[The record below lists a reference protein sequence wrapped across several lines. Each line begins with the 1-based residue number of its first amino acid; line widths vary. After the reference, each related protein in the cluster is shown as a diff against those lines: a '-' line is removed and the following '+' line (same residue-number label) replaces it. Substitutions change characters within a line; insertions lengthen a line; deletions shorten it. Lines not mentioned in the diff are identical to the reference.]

1 MSYDGRMPLP
11 APFKLERYF
20 ARYEFTV
27 RHLLSASD
35 CEGLRLAELL
45 GLADAESRALWDRL
59 GLGYTESQGHPR
71 LRAEIASLYQAVRAD
86 DVLLAA
92 PEEAIFLAM
101 HTLLEPGD
109 HVVALAPAYQSL
121 AEVARAIGCEVTAW
135 PIALRESGWR
145 LDLDRLAASLTP
157 RTRLLVINFPNNPT
171 GLLPGRGDL
180 DAILE
185 LARRRGV
192 YVFSD
197 EMYRWLEPD
206 PARRLP
212 AVADLYELGITLSGL
227 SKSFALA
234 GLRLGWL
241 ATRAPGVIE
250 RCLALKDY
258 TTICHSAPSEVL
270 ALMALRARD
279 QILARNL
286 DLIRANTEKAA
297 GFFAARPD
305 LFRWLPPDAG
315 SVAFPL
321 WTGPGT
327 VEALC
332 EGLIEQQGVMVVPGS
347 LFDQPGRHFRVGL
360 GRRGFAAALE
370 RIGEYLD
377 S

>member
-1 MSYDGRMPLP
+1 MPLP

-35 CEGLRLAELL
+35 CEGLRLAEVLD
-45 GLADAESRALWDRL
+45 LADAESRALWDGL
-59 GLGYTESQGHPR
+59 GLGYTESQGHPL
-71 LRAEIASLYQAVRAD
+71 LRAEIAGLYQTVRAD
-86 DVLLAA
+86 DVLLAV

-101 HTLLEPGD
+101 HVLLTPGD
-109 HVVALAPAYQSL
+109 HVIALTPSYQSL
-121 AEVARAIGCEVTAW
+121 TEVARAIGCEVTAW
-135 PIALRESGWR
+135 PIRLGEAGWR
-145 LDLDRLAASLTP
+145 LDLDQLAAAVTP

-171 GLLPGRGDL
+171 GLLPARAEL
-180 DAILE
+180 DAILD
-185 LARRRGV
+185 LARRHGLA
-192 YVFSD
+192 VFSD

-212 AVADLYELGITLSGL
+212 AVADLYERGISLSGL

-250 RCLALKDY
+250 RALALKDY
-258 TTICHSAPSEVL
+258 TTICHSAPSEAL

-279 QILARNL
+279 RILARNL
-286 DLIRANTEKAA
+286 DLIRANTRLAA
-297 GFFAARPD
+297 EFFTARPG

-321 WTGPGT
+321 WTGPGA
-327 VEALC
+327 VDALC
-332 EGLIEQQGVMVVPGS
+332 TALVEQQGVMVVPAGM
-347 LFDQPGRHFRVGL
+347 FDDPGAHFRVGL
-360 GRRGFAAALE
+360 GRRGFAEALE
-370 RIGEYLD
+370 QVGEYLGR
-377 S
+377 